1 MNQAPTNAQ
10 PAAAATAGGCP
21 FTGQQAARHGARAQT
36 GMQSNA
42 NWWPEQL
49 NLAILHDLFLGDTAR
64 AQVLYQ
70 RYAELVP
77 GEAAQVNRW
86 LAELKAR
93 KPAVAD
99 KPAATPTNANTA
111 ANTAAAPKETPR

>member
-1 MNQAPTNAQ
+1 LNALGV
-10 PAAAATAGGCP
+10 ALRREGRFADARLAYEEALTLDA
-21 FTGQQAARHGARAQT
+21 QAALPH
-36 GMQSNA
+36 
-42 NWWPEQL
+42 L

-70 RYAELVP
+70 RYADLVP

-111 ANTAAAPKETPR
+111 ATTAAAPKETPR